1 MEGVFHLAR
10 TKQEID
16 DLQRVLSEQ
25 LQNMVILK
33 FVSVHSK
40 EEVEVVPSF
49 PRNLQEET
57 QLSDIDTV
65 KSNEVFNVLQ

>member
-1 MEGVFHLAR
+1 MFLLEGIFHLAR

-40 EEVEVVPSF
+40 EEVEVVPTL
-49 PRNLQEET
+49 PRNLQ
-57 QLSDIDTV
+57 QD
-65 KSNEVFNVLQ
+65 